1 MARKSW
7 QVDRR
12 TLLRGTG
19 AALALPWL
27 DAMAWGASD
36 ATRLP
41 KRFCCVYFPFGVAVP
56 GDNSPSR
63 QWGWFPTG
71 QGADFEFTNV
81 LSPLESLRSDVTVIG
96 GVSHPNG
103 WSMGGHDT
111 GDIFLTGSLMK
122 NGTFTNTISLD
133 QRIAEELGPATRYQS
148 LTLSSDGGVG
158 EPTRSCTLSFSREG
172 RPIPALSSPAQIFDR
187 LFGDEKGGTIA
198 QQRRQLRNTG
208 SMLDRVMEH
217 SRTLNQRLGVN
228 DQRKFDEYLSSL
240 RAIEK
245 RVERAESW
253 LEIPKPDVPSDSVQL
268 NATQEGPKDYI
279 KAIYDLIYLAFQ
291 TDSTRV
297 ATYMIGQVAGATTIA
312 NAFPAC
318 IGLSP
323 NWHGLAHGAGKA
335 GGIEKLGRFD
345 QFLAQ
350 NHAAFLQRMKDTQ
363 EGEGNLL
370 DRTIVVY
377 GSSNSRTH
385 NNHNYPLLLS
395 GGGGLGLKHGQYL
408 KFDERKMRLSN
419 LYATILN
426 RLGLRDEGFG
436 DSTGEMT
443 DVVQA

>member
-1 MARKSW
+1 
-7 QVDRR
+7 
-12 TLLRGTG
+12 
-19 AALALPWL
+19 
-27 DAMAWGASD
+27 
-36 ATRLP
+36 
-41 KRFCCVYFPFGVAVP
+41 
-56 GDNSPSR
+56 
-63 QWGWFPTG
+63 
-71 QGADFEFTNV
+71 
-81 LSPLESLRSDVTVIG
+81 
-96 GVSHPNG
+96 
-103 WSMGGHDT
+103 MGGHDT

-122 NGTFTNTISLD
+122 NGTFTNTISVD

-228 DQRKFDEYLSSL
+228 DQRKFDEYLSSV